1 MTQKELL
8 YVEDAIEHERSIVKI
23 CSNLLSFLD
32 DNSLSTFISEQITKH
47 ENIENDLMSL
57 LKEKTN
63 G

>member
-23 CSNLLSFLD
+23 CSDLLSHLS
-32 DNSLSTFISEQITKH
+32 DNSLSMFISEQITRH
-47 ENIENDLMSL
+47 ENMENDLMLL
-57 LKEKTN
+57 LKEKAN